1 METEIEVGFRPAR
14 AMGWESEHVGGCWA
28 TSRGIGRDFLS
39 RGETRLGAEWWVQN
53 PRGSKAL
60 SSIMRTLDR
69 APAML
74 GPLL

>member
-14 AMGWESEHVGGCWA
+14 AMGWEPEHVGGHYA
-28 TSRGIGRDFLS
+28 TSRGIGRDFL
-39 RGETRLGAEWWVQN
+39 RGGGQAWSWMVGPESQRL
-53 PRGSKAL
+53 KAL
-60 SSIMRTLDR
+60 SSIVRTLGR